1 MITEDA
7 AALSVRLFGSTT
19 TRVMDT
25 PTLIG
30 AMLDSG
36 EGISPLL
43 QPLTPTVKV
52 NALGSSP
59 TMNTGQSAT

>member
-1 MITEDA
+1 MIAENA
-7 AALSVRLFGSTT
+7 AALSVRLIGSTT

-36 EGISPLL
+36 EGISDL
-43 QPLTPTVKV
+43 VF
-52 NALGSSP
+52 SP
-59 TMNTGQSAT
+59 GRPPQVERYGH